1 MLVAVKIKFIVS
13 FIIIFGTFLLYY
25 LWSWILFRRC
35 AIGIMRASLQSI
47 TVLLTS
53 LFVLL
58 CLENQHPDRQPEHHR
73 HVRVFLH
80 SVVRY
85 CRGGR
90 YWYVAHDR
98 RSKSEL
104 SMGPLCVTRSNPTH
118 QLTDPTQPTTN
129 GKIWTQPE
137 PTQCN

>member
-53 LFVLL
+53 LVVLL

-90 YWYVAHDR
+90 YWYVARQTVQIRVVHGSIMCD
-98 RSKSEL
+98 
-104 SMGPLCVTRSNPTH
+104 PIQPNPSA
-118 QLTDPTQPTTN
+118 D
-129 GKIWTQPE
+129 
-137 PTQCN
+137 

>member
-1 MLVAVKIKFIVS
+1 
-13 FIIIFGTFLLYY
+13 
-25 LWSWILFRRC
+25 
-35 AIGIMRASLQSI
+35 MRASLQSI

-90 YWYVAHDR
+90 YWYVARQTVQIRVVHGSIMCD
-98 RSKSEL
+98 
-104 SMGPLCVTRSNPTH
+104 PIQPNPSA
-118 QLTDPTQPTTN
+118 D
-129 GKIWTQPE
+129 
-137 PTQCN
+137 